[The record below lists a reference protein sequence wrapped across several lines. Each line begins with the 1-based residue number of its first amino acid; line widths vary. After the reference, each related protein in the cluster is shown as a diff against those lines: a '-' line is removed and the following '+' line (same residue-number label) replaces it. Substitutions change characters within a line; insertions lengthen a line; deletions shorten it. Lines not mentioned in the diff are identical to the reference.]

1 VKNIFLFI
9 RRFFVFI
16 CFIILQVICIVML
29 SNSSK
34 THQAFFAA
42 AANEVTGKIDKQY
55 SGVRDYLYLKKENDR
70 LQQENAKL
78 LNMLKVDF
86 QAPDS
91 SITTIIDT
99 LIKDTLN
106 RFRKYTYLPAK
117 VVGNTIS
124 SQTNYLQLERGSKQG
139 VKKGMSVVS
148 PQGIVGSVVEVSD
161 NYCKVMSLLHK
172 NSTVSAML
180 KKGNSMGE
188 IVWDGADPRYVYMQ
202 KVSRSA
208 TVAKGDTVLTST
220 YSANYPS
227 LIMVGTVEEVK
238 TDAAT
243 SFYQLKV
250 KPTTDFFSIQHV
262 YIIENARF
270 EEQKELIN
278 RKVSK
283 NGE

>member
-1 VKNIFLFI
+1 
-9 RRFFVFI
+9 
-16 CFIILQVICIVML
+16 ML
-29 SNSSK
+29 
-34 THQAFFAA
+34 AA
-42 AANEVTGKIDKQY
+42 
-55 SGVRDYLYLKKENDR
+55 DY
-70 LQQENAKL
+70 QI
-78 LNMLKVDF
+78 
-86 QAPDS
+86 PDS
-91 SITTIIDT
+91 STKFVVDT
-99 LIKDTLN
+99 LIRDTLN
-106 RFRKYTYLPAK
+106 RPRKYTYLPAK

-124 SQTNYLQLERGSKQG
+124 SQTNYMQLERGSKQG

-161 NYCKVMSLLHK
+161 NFSKVMSLLHR
-172 NSTVSAML
+172 NSTISAML

-188 IVWDGADPRYVYMQ
+188 IVWDGADPHYVYMQ

-208 TVAKGDTVLTST
+208 KVAKGDTVLTST

-227 LIMVGTVEEVK
+227 LIMVGTVEDIK

-250 KPTTDFFSIQHV
+250 KPATDFFSIQHV
-262 YIIENARF
+262 YVIVNARF